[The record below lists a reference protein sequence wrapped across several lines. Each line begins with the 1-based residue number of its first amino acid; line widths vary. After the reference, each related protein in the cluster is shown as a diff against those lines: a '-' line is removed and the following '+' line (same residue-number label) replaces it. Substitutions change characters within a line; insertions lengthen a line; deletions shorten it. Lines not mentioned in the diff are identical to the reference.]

1 MDDQNIKEGAQQ
13 REVCEKKKKRSAVDG
28 GYGWV
33 VVGACF
39 VVHMFQVGYLRA
51 FGLLFVKFLEE
62 FKAPASVT
70 STIMGVQSAIF
81 SLTSLLVLNVFIEYW
96 SIRGYAMLGSAV
108 TAIGVTISCFAPNV
122 EYLIFSQ
129 SMFIGIGNAFSYG
142 PGIVLIGRYFKKR
155 LALANSI
162 ANAGVSAGAVV
173 MPILISYLLEE
184 YGLRGSLIVLGG
196 VMSQVIVC
204 AALYRSP
211 EQSTDPDENLKVN
224 PADFKSLESFYN
236 LGEYASSKLDM
247 RQDSVNSDADTDFR
261 DRVNSNTPKI
271 ITNKFLFRERAY
283 SNRSDKVHSES
294 TPNPT
299 ELMNKHI
306 LRNQSVENGNSVN
319 NRKRFISESNHAIT
333 TDIIESLSRSKMLMY
348 ASDPNLVYASVL
360 DLKQG
365 NKHAQTTAEEKPK
378 TSFLSKLKNILDL
391 SLFKNSMFWIAAG
404 FTPLAMCG
412 AALAG
417 AFIPALAGEIGL
429 NDSQASLLLTVSG
442 AIDIV
447 SRLVPGILSE
457 FKILKKQYMVII
469 ALSILGIVFQF
480 SSYFDNFVLL
490 MVFSSIYGL
499 FGGVYFSLLAVIIID
514 LLGFENFPKAF
525 GFVQVI
531 HGAAAAI
538 CYPLL
543 GLLKDLTGTYN
554 TCFRFLGACMLG
566 ASIILALE
574 PIARRRH
581 NAKQKESNKTEY
593 SKIPLNEPKQTE
605 FNPDV

>member
-1 MDDQNIKEGAQQ
+1 MDDQNIKKRAKQKTVSEQK
-13 REVCEKKKKRSAVDG
+13 EKRPAVDG

-39 VVHMFQVGYLRA
+39 VIHMFQVGYIRA

-70 STIMGVQSAIF
+70 STIMGIQSAIF

-108 TAIGVTISCFAPNV
+108 AAIGVTISCFAPNV

-129 SMFIGIGNAFSYG
+129 SIGNAFSYG

-155 LALANSI
+155 LALANSV

-173 MPILISYLLEE
+173 MPMLISYLLEE

-204 AALYRSP
+204 AALYRFP
-211 EQSTDPDENLKVN
+211 EQSTGQDENVKVN
-224 PADFKSLESFYN
+224 PADFKSLESFYH

-271 ITNKFLFRERAY
+271 TTNKFLFRDRAY
-283 SNRSDKVHSES
+283 SNRSDKVYSEC
-294 TPNPT
+294 TLEPT
-299 ELMNKHI
+299 GIMNKNI
-306 LRNQSVENGNSVN
+306 LRTQSVENGNSVN
-319 NRKRFISESNHAIT
+319 RRKRFISESNHAIT
-333 TDIIESLSRSKMLMY
+333 TDVIESLSRSKMLMY
-348 ASDPNLVYASVL
+348 ASDPSLVYASVL
-360 DLKQG
+360 DLKHG
-365 NKHAQTTAEEKPK
+365 NKHVQTIAKEKPQIN
-378 TSFLSKLKNILDL
+378 FLSKLKNILDL

-429 NDSQASLLLTVSG
+429 DDSQASLLLTISG

-457 FKILKKQYMVII
+457 FKILKRQYMVMI
-469 ALSILGIVFQF
+469 ALSILGIIFQF
-480 SSYFDNFVLL
+480 TSYFDTFVLM

-499 FGGVYFSLLAVIIID
+499 FGGVYFSLLAVLIID

-566 ASIILALE
+566 ATIILALE

-581 NAKQKESNKTEY
+581 NAKQKENDKTEY
-593 SKIPLNEPKQTE
+593 SKVPLNEQKEPD